1 MKENE
6 SKKKTPDHAFVF
18 LYLSLMKS
26 RFWTENDFWNE
37 RESRK
42 PPKQNHCGCTF
53 FLFCLLNHTNPVCP
67 CLVYFVLLLCLL
79 LFSLVHLC
87 PTNHVVERSERKNP
101 LLLPTQHK
109 TRSCRATPNRVT
121 LPEAVK
127 AGHGS
132 TVFLLSLLCLAYCF
146 ALACSA
152 RKGRE
157 GKE

>member
-1 MKENE
+1 MKEKE

-18 LYLSLMKS
+18 FCYLSLKS

-67 CLVYFVLLLCLL
+67 CLVYFVFVYCFAFL
-79 LFSLVHLC
+79 LFILC
-87 PTNHVVERSERKNP
+87 PTNHVVKRSERKNP
-101 LLLPTQHK
+101 LLLSTQHK

-132 TVFLLSLLCLAYCF
+132 TVFFLSLLCLAYCL